1 MAHADVTSMVQTAGS
16 SDYYVADIA
25 LATGSAYMG
34 RYGGWAMLVVYN
46 DPTEKTRCIS
56 VWDGFDFFGFGA
68 NDNFRVTGLL
78 TPGSGIFET
87 YAGYF
92 GMDGEACYTGDY
104 VSINGTALANG
115 LNASN
120 NTLNGTISE
129 FGVDVG
135 GKSPNLGYN
144 WEMDID
150 VFDGAEHNY
159 IDIGAWIGDQSAAL
173 AFMGM
178 GNLLGLWELTT
189 PLSMGLPADM
199 CNTLAQN
206 GMISIKANR
215 RLEII

>member
-1 MAHADVTSMVQTAGS
+1 MGTIVDPSLLFWNKNIPSFMAHADVTSMVQTAGS

-150 VFDGAEHNY
+150 VFDASGFVPN
-159 IDIGAWIGDQSAAL
+159 GVTSL
-173 AFMGM
+173 NVVMGSSF
-178 GNLLGLWELTT
+178 ER
-189 PLSMGLPADM
+189 
-199 CNTLAQN
+199 
-206 GMISIKANR
+206 I
-215 RLEII
+215 